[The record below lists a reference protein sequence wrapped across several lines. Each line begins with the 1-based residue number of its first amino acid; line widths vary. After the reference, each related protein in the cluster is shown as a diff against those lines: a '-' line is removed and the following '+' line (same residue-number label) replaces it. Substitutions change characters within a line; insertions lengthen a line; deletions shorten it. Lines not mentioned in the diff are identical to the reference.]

1 MSGVQLATPRHWSAQ
16 RERGSL
22 LLMRF
27 TALVARHC
35 DRRLLSPLLHLIVLY
50 FFLTGR
56 AARRSI
62 REYLERLATWSGRA
76 ELRPTPRRV
85 FAQFMA
91 FADCLLDRLD
101 VWRGALRLE
110 QVRLLDPDDIRAQ
123 LLASRHG
130 GRGQLLV
137 GTHLGN
143 LDVCRALAELGEQVP
158 LNVLVH
164 THHVAHLNR
173 LLGEAGEQR
182 MRLIQVS
189 ELDAALMLDLSQR
202 LERGEW
208 LAMAGDR
215 VPLHEGRRVSADFL
229 GHPAP
234 FAQGPWLLAG
244 LLGCPVNLMCC
255 IKREGHYEIRLER
268 FLDSPA
274 WARGQRDAAIAE
286 WARRYADRL
295 AEWCLLAPQQWF
307 NFYAYWGAAD
317 A

>member
-1 MSGVQLATPRHWSAQ
+1 VSEAQLATRQHWSAQ
-16 RERGSL
+16 RERGNL

-27 TALVARHC
+27 TAFAARC
-35 DRRLLSPLLHLIVLY
+35 CGRRLLSPLLHLIVLY

-56 AARRSI
+56 RARRSI
-62 REYLERLATWSGRA
+62 HEFYGHLGTWSGRA

-101 VWRGALRLE
+101 VWRGVLRLE
-110 QVRLLDPDDIRAQ
+110 QVRVIDPDGLRAQ

-130 GRGQLLV
+130 GRGQILV

-215 VPLHEGRRVSADFL
+215 VPLHEGRRVSVNFL
-229 GHPAP
+229 GRSAP

-255 IKREGHYEIRLER
+255 IKRAGRYEIRLEH
-268 FLDSPA
+268 FLDTPT
-274 WARGQRDAAIAE
+274 WARGQRDAAIAG
-286 WARRYADRL
+286 WAQRYADRL

-307 NFYAYWGAAD
+307 NFYPYWESND